1 MGVALSRQFATEI
14 TENVEKGV
22 GLESVLENPK
32 VTNYSPFKFAC

>member
-1 MGVALSRQFATEI
+1 MGVALSRQIAAEV

-22 GLESVLENPK
+22 GLSVLENAK